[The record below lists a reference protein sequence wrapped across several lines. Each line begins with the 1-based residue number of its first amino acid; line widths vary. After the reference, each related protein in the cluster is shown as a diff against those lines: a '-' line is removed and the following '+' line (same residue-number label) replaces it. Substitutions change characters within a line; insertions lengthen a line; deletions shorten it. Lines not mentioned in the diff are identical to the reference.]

1 MLMRVAVVV
10 AGVLAAVPAL
20 AGSMNADE
28 ARRFVIGKVFS
39 FNCFE
44 GTSGAGR
51 VHPDGAVTGMVRF
64 GGTSGTR
71 YVTLPPGTLRVR
83 GEAVCGALG
92 GSETCFDL
100 YRTEVPRQLLV
111 NCCAFR
117 LLPLPRPSGACFS

>member
-1 MLMRVAVVV
+1 MVNRGFLPMLMRVAVVV

-64 GGTSGTR
+64 GGTSGTT
-71 YVTLPPGTLRVR
+71 YVTLSHWTVR
-83 GEAVCGALG
+83 FLGASGFGSLG
-92 GSETCFDL
+92 W
-100 YRTEVPRQLLV
+100 
-111 NCCAFR
+111 
-117 LLPLPRPSGACFS
+117 